1 MIIAIFYLKK
11 RQRAIDELTSYI
23 GTIESG
29 NYSLDFQDNT
39 EDELS
44 NLKNE
49 LYKISVS
56 NKERAEEAVNNRK
69 ALADSVS
76 DISHQIKTPLTSVS
90 ILVDNMVSCKDM
102 PEDKRRQFLMEMER
116 QITKINWFAA
126 TMLKLSRLDA
136 GVVEFEKGTIK
147 LDKMI
152 SEIAENL
159 SIIAEVK
166 NVTIKTDI
174 AKDIALTG
182 DYNWNLEAVSNIVKN
197 AIEHSYNDKE
207 IVVRASDNSVY
218 TSIEII
224 NYGNTISNED
234 IRHIFDGF
242 YRAAGADK
250 DSNGIGLSLSKT
262 IVEKQ
267 NGYISVESKDN
278 ITKFII
284 KYIK

>member
-166 NVTIKTDI
+166 NVTIKTGI
-174 AKDIALTG
+174 AKDVALTG

-207 IVVRASDNSVY
+207 IVVRVSDNSVY
-218 TSIEII
+218 T
-224 NYGNTISNED
+224 
-234 IRHIFDGF
+234 
-242 YRAAGADK
+242 
-250 DSNGIGLSLSKT
+250 
-262 IVEKQ
+262 
-267 NGYISVESKDN
+267 
-278 ITKFII
+278 
-284 KYIK
+284 